1 MLQLPKEAKWK
12 PTIFNWNIF
21 QKKKRKNKNVEMVLA
36 GCLVTTKEKR
46 LSEVRINVHSYWRK
60 ILDLK
65 REVETGVDVYSR
77 RAASGNFLL

>member
-21 QKKKRKNKNVEMVLA
+21 QEKNVKMVLA

-46 LSEVRINVHSYWRK
+46 LLEVRINMHSYWRK